1 MKKLLKL
8 LVLILLIFACE
19 SEPPN
24 PLYLDSNE
32 ITIKAHKWAKIGDE
46 GIINDV
52 RYTIVD
58 KETLKDLIRS
68 GNSYDRV
75 CTSFIADMSGL
86 FYRTDT
92 SQDISSWDVSN
103 VQNMR
108 GMFEENNGF
117 NIDISNWDVSN
128 VLSMSSMFKDAS
140 SFNQDIGDWDVSSVI
155 DMGSMF
161 FIANNFNQDI
171 GSWDVSNVT
180 NMGYMFRAASSFNQ
194 DIGNWNVNNVNNV
207 SNCFLFNESTPQWKL
222 PKPNF
227 ATPCSY

>member
-58 KETLKDLIRS
+58 KETLKDLITS

-75 CTSFIADMSGL
+75 CTSFIADMSRL
-86 FYRTDT
+86 FDSKET
-92 SQDISSWDVSN
+92 SQDISTWDVSN
-103 VQNMR
+103 VQNM
-108 GMFEENNGF
+108 GSMFSYNNGF
-117 NIDISNWDVSN
+117 NSDISNWDVSN
-128 VLSMSSMFKDAS
+128 VLSMYYMFSSAS
-140 SFNQDIGDWDVSSVI
+140 SFNQDISSWDVSSV
-155 DMGSMF
+155 
-161 FIANNFNQDI
+161 
-171 GSWDVSNVT
+171 T
-180 NMGYMFRAASSFNQ
+180 NMTGMFNGASSFNQ
-194 DIGNWNVNNVNNV
+194 DLSSWDVRNLKYKGDFSYQAFSW
-207 SNCFLFNESTPQWKL
+207 TL
-222 PKPNF
+222 PKPKFNQ
-227 ATPCSY
+227 